1 MIAVQDINIDLNEI
15 HQNTHEMKNVI
26 VKLEKDEVGSKEKK
40 NVSASS
46 LCLARIKA
54 FGNTDIEANKAKKEG
69 NLRFM
74 LGNQNNLLSP
84 NSPKRNE
91 KTNCNIFT
99 GNGFDHCNQ
108 DGDKSKDVSMKNQ
121 SDEISDEKCHLIDFI
136 NLPRKKALLEI
147 NKSNANT
154 KGEKQDV
161 KVFSSQAIHT
171 VNKNIPNMS
180 PRSTLNLSPIRTPN
194 TSPGPSPVL
203 TPGLLPF
210 FSGLS
215 LPSIRQISKS
225 RSTTPVDK
233 KNDYIK

>member
-1 MIAVQDINIDLNEI
+1 
-15 HQNTHEMKNVI
+15 MK
-26 VKLEKDEVGSKEKK
+26 EDY
-40 NVSASS
+40 
-46 LCLARIKA
+46 
-54 FGNTDIEANKAKKEG
+54 
-69 NLRFM
+69 
-74 LGNQNNLLSP
+74 
-84 NSPKRNE
+84 
-91 KTNCNIFT
+91 
-99 GNGFDHCNQ
+99 FDQ

-203 TPGLLPF
+203 TPGLLPLF
-210 FSGLS
+210 FQGLS